1 MREWCIPKAPSSC
14 CLGTLL
20 SFIDALLMFFFVVV
34 FFKKATQTL
43 KMHELLLFL
52 FLVPELC
59 PQKTDKNHKIK

>member
-1 MREWCIPKAPSSC
+1 MLPWHTAELYRR
-14 CLGTLL
+14 T
-20 SFIDALLMFFFVVV
+20 FNVFFVCL
-34 FFKKATQTL
+34 FLKATQTL